1 MHQCENICINVNFS
15 VCSML
20 SLITEIT
27 CLLNWDRT
35 CINTLR
41 KRTEMNQSLNNLEFF
56 FDNGAK
62 LNLQKLS
69 YHKQIARKL
78 PTQYVEGIYNN
89 PVTLKSRLRI
99 TRDHC
104 KWNHWIDH
112 TWLTIIMTLK
122 CGLEVTQDHWKWY
135 HLKAWLQFP
144 MCLPY

>member
-1 MHQCENICINVNFS
+1 MHQCELFCMFYVVSHNRNNLLIKLRQNMYQHITQEN
-15 VCSML
+15 
-20 SLITEIT
+20 SL
-27 CLLNWDRT
+27 
-35 CINTLR
+35 TLIQ
-41 KRTEMNQSLNNLEFF
+41 MNQSLNNFEFF